1 MRQLTETWKKIERIV
16 GFDPRFKA
24 NAYSFVMVALE
35 QAIDSLPEPRHVS
48 GRELLEGI
56 RISAVKQFGPMAKE
70 VFNFWGVHST
80 EDFGHIVFNL
90 VEADLLGKTD
100 EDKIDDF
107 IDVYDFKKVFEED
120 YYNR

>member
-16 GFDPRFKA
+16 GLDPRFKA

-35 QAIDSLPEPRHVS
+35 QTIDSLPEPRHVS

-56 RISAVKQFGPMAKE
+56 KISAVKQFGPMSKE

-107 IDVYDFKKVFEED
+107 IDVYDFEKVFEED